1 MGMKLGTPKERTTG
15 QIGSLIKSIE
25 TQGIKHSLKSLT
37 PSSHQQSV
45 VGRVDQPGMIAT
57 LASWRSRVQIPAR
70 PLEAGRS
77 SDLSRCRGVK
87 LAQALEGN
95 AERFSASLAMQV
107 SLCITSED
115 FLYSN

>member
-1 MGMKLGTPKERTTG
+1 
-15 QIGSLIKSIE
+15 
-25 TQGIKHSLKSLT
+25 
-37 PSSHQQSV
+37 
-45 VGRVDQPGMIAT
+45 
-57 LASWRSRVQIPAR
+57 
-70 PLEAGRS
+70 
-77 SDLSRCRGVK
+77 VK